1 LELIDE
7 ALGNLS
13 NVLSGPREMALDI
26 ICDYIEDA
34 DADPQWLVE
43 TLLPMLKEKCRL
55 NIKGEQSD
63 DVFTRTFAIEVL
75 ACLVGRDHDSNLLS
89 VAQRK
94 ELVAFTQRYLE
105 DETDFRGY
113 VSVEHGWAHSIAHAA
128 DLTNALIKNTY
139 IDTSELLSLFDS
151 WQELLKSAK
160 LPFLMFDEDQRIAM
174 ALKSAVDNGRMNA
187 LKLAVFFDE
196 LLDDEEDDWFHLA
209 FRSATALNRFKNSQN
224 LIRSLFLQ
232 IQLDKRTTPDSDV
245 LTVLRGLLRK
255 LDAGFYPG

>member
-1 LELIDE
+1 MELVEE

-34 DADPQWLVE
+34 DAEPQWLVD
-43 TLLPMLKEKCRL
+43 TLLPDLKKKCRQD
-55 NIKGEQSD
+55 IKAEQSD
-63 DVFTRTFAIEVL
+63 AVFTRTFAVEVL
-75 ACLVGRDHDSNLLS
+75 ACFVDRDRASNLLS
-89 VAQRK
+89 PAQRK
-94 ELVAFTQRYLE
+94 ELITFTQSYLA

-113 VSVEHGWAHSIAHAA
+113 VSIEYGWAHSVAHAA
-128 DLTNALIKNTY
+128 DLSNALIKNTH
-139 IDTSELLSLFDS
+139 IDSADLQGLFES
-151 WQELLKSAK
+151 WQQLLKSEQ

-174 ALKSAVDNGRMNA
+174 AFKSAIDTGRMNS

-196 LLDDEEDDWFHLA
+196 LLDDEEDDWYHLA
-209 FRSATALNRFKNSQN
+209 FRSPIALNRFKNSQN

-232 IQLDKRTTPDSDV
+232 IQLDKRTPPDSDV